1 VGFVLEVSVIEIGAQ
16 FMAFPRACDTL
27 ITSCFLVNNYLTTAT
42 AKIRTVAG
50 EGVPSKNDEWIQ
62 AYDVGRNFDDVA
74 QRRYTMLWGVV
85 RSKLNKDGV
94 CFFCG

>member
-1 VGFVLEVSVIEIGAQ
+1 MATRTESLQIPTVSCRVGIFSVGFVLEVSVIEIGAQ

-50 EGVPSKNDEWIQ
+50 EGVPSKNDE
-62 AYDVGRNFDDVA
+62 
-74 QRRYTMLWGVV
+74 
-85 RSKLNKDGV
+85 
-94 CFFCG
+94 